1 MSVTVTW
8 GCQGGQERTSQYIG
22 LLSGDVQ
29 FSAIPYNMLST
40 SRIVLL
46 HICSEKST
54 AQCDSTTL
62 YIKECKETGDGSQT
76 AFVFQPL
83 CICILSPCIYF
94 CICILNNWKRLCSAR
109 RPAANRWFLAQL
121 TAHSSQAGSGASVNI
136 ISIIFT
142 SVIVIVVVIL
152 AVVIVIVI
160 VGSGASVNIIS
171 IIFNSVAIFT
181 IHYCHQPA

>member
-1 MSVTVTW
+1 MT
-8 GCQGGQERTSQYIG
+8 
-22 LLSGDVQ
+22 
-29 FSAIPYNMLST
+29 
-40 SRIVLL
+40 IV
-46 HICSEKST
+46 EVY
-54 AQCDSTTL
+54 QCDSTTL

-94 CICILNNWKRLCSAR
+94 YICILNNWKRLCSAR

-121 TAHSSQAGSGASVNI
+121 TAHSSQAGSGASVNIISIIFTSDIVIVVVVVILVVLIAIVIVGSGASVNI